1 MKMGFPYS
9 ILRKYM
15 IVPSIQINQCVYNEL
30 HFCKKKLTCC
40 ICLYLPPTHEGENSA
55 NIEIIGVGRLKHSL
69 TSSLGNE
76 PACLRSQAGVA
87 REFKYLCSLLYT
99 LKQAELIPYAQ
110 YFVYLHFYNTKFE
123 VRYFF
128 NNWTLRLN
136 STL

>member
-1 MKMGFPYS
+1 MKMGFPCL

-76 PACLRSQAGVA
+76 PACLRSQAGV
-87 REFKYLCSLLYT
+87 EKSINVFVQYVIHTYQNTVNVKLLLYT
-99 LKQAELIPYAQ
+99 SMYKG
-110 YFVYLHFYNTKFE
+110 
-123 VRYFF
+123 
-128 NNWTLRLN
+128 
-136 STL
+136 